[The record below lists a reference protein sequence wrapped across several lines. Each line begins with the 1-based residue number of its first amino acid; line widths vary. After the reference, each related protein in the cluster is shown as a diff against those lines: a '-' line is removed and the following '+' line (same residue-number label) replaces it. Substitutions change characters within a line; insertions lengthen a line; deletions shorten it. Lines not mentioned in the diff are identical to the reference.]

1 MERKLARPL
10 AAMISPFIVIG
21 VFLVM
26 TPIFAFMTLDR
37 METVKTH
44 IKDQLVIKGIS
55 LIQTF
60 EAGTRTGMLTM
71 GWGQRRIQAMLQET
85 ALQPDVA
92 YIMIVTDQGTV
103 LAHSDPSR
111 VGRNREFLP
120 DFPAQTD
127 KYSVAGY
134 RIRSENSE
142 QIFEVFKW
150 FAPLRSGMTR
160 LNGRPMSVHGMH
172 GGNLEPEKPLLSRPL
187 DLMEFS
193 RSEDA
198 VIIAGLSMVQ
208 ARQAQAGLVR
218 EAIGREF
225 CFLF

>member
-10 AAMISPFIVIG
+10 TAMISPFIVIG

-85 ALQPDVA
+85 
-92 YIMIVTDQGTV
+92 
-103 LAHSDPSR
+103 
-111 VGRNREFLP
+111 
-120 DFPAQTD
+120 
-127 KYSVAGY
+127 
-134 RIRSENSE
+134 
-142 QIFEVFKW
+142 
-150 FAPLRSGMTR
+150 
-160 LNGRPMSVHGMH
+160 
-172 GGNLEPEKPLLSRPL
+172 
-187 DLMEFS
+187 
-193 RSEDA
+193 
-198 VIIAGLSMVQ
+198 
-208 ARQAQAGLVR
+208 
-218 EAIGREF
+218 
-225 CFLF
+225 